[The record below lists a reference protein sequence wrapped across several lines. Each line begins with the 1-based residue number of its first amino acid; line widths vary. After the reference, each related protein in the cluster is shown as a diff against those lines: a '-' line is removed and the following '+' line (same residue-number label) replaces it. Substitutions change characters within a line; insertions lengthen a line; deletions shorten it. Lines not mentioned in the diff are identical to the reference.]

1 MPSRP
6 YGSPVSNFT
15 HSFGP
20 GPVTPAVKYL
30 IAANVVVFILTL
42 FSRELT
48 VTLGVMPAD
57 VIERLRFWQVA
68 TYLFVHGDVWH
79 LLFNMLTLWMVG
91 VDLERRWGTKFFTQY
106 YFVTGVGAAL
116 TQIALGLMP
125 FAFADRFYYGLVIGA
140 SGAVYGLLLAYAL
153 YFPHRQFLMF
163 FIFPVQARYFVMI
176 LGGIALLMGAS
187 ASGSRVAHFAHL
199 AGIVIGYLYLKGG
212 RGRLHLISEIQYRLL
227 KWRIN
232 RSRRR
237 FDVYSGG
244 RADDVNR
251 RVH

>member
-1 MPSRP
+1 MPSRS
-6 YGSPVSNFT
+6 YGSPVSNMY
-15 HSFGP
+15 SFGP

-30 IAANVVVFILTL
+30 IIVNVVAFVLTL
-42 FSRELT
+42 VMQEL
-48 VTLGVMPAD
+48 VRTLGVMPAD
-57 VIERLRFWQVA
+57 VVERLRLWQVV
-68 TYLFVHGDVWH
+68 TYMFIHGGVWH
-79 LLFNMLTLWMVG
+79 LLFNMLTLWMIG
-91 VDLERRWGTKFFTQY
+91 VDLERMWGTKFFTQY

-116 TQIALGLMP
+116 TQIALGMLP
-125 FAFADRFYYGLVIGA
+125 LGLGDQFYYGLVIGA

-176 LGGIALLMGAS
+176 LGGIALVLNLDS
-187 ASGSRVAHFAHL
+187 SSSGVAHFAHL

>member
-15 HSFGP
+15 YSFGP

-57 VIERLRFWQVA
+57 VIERLRLWQVA

-140 SGAVYGLLLAYAL
+140 SGAVYGLLLAFAL

-176 LGGIALLMGAS
+176 LGGIALLMGVS

-237 FDVYSGG
+237 FDVYWGG
-244 RADDVNR
+244 RADFLNR

>member
-1 MPSRP
+1 MPSRS
-6 YGSPVSNFT
+6 YGSPVSNFSY
-15 HSFGP
+15 SFGP
-20 GPVTPAVKYL
+20 GPCTPAVKYL
-30 IAANVVVFILTL
+30 IIANIAGFVLT
-42 FSRELT
+42 FFVQEL
-48 VTLGVMPAD
+48 VLLLGITPAE
-57 VIERLRFWQVA
+57 VIGRLRIWQVV
-68 TYLFVHGDVWH
+68 TYLFVHGGPGH
-79 LLFNMLTLWMVG
+79 LLINMLTLWMVG
-91 VDLERRWGTKFFTQY
+91 VDLERRWGTRFFTQY

-116 TQIALGLMP
+116 TQIALGLLP
-125 FAFADRFYYGLVIGA
+125 LGIGRHFYYVNVIGA
-140 SGAVYGLLLAYAL
+140 SGAIYGLLLAYAL

-176 LGGIALLMGAS
+176 LGGIALVLGLGS
-187 ASGSRVAHFAHL
+187 SGGVAHFAHL